1 MVRDAEGMDHGWG
14 STTLGGGPPVI
25 DGGTCGVVAAF
36 FVAGSSAGSRR
47 PPRNQVGTMLFD
59 CTVDLPSVVVLLV
72 VTLFGWCAASARIV
86 VRE

>member
-1 MVRDAEGMDHGWG
+1 MDGEAQRNPWR
-14 STTLGGGPPVI
+14 LGARPRGPLVNN
-25 DGGTCGVVAAF
+25 GGTCAVLAAV